1 LITSVKPEN
10 LQVGMIVA
18 GSNLTLCWSE
28 YHCLLFKRASGIFET
43 LNNKGEIESVSFSGI
58 GHLKVL
64 MPTSR

>member
-10 LQVGMIVA
+10 LQVGMVIV
-18 GSNLTLCWSE
+18 GSNLTLWWSE
-28 YHCLLFKRASGIFET
+28 YHCLLFKRGSGIFET

-64 MPTSR
+64 MPTS